1 MVVGK
6 KRSPR
11 RINLV
16 YGYNMEIMALSLGS
30 KQKQTVVQ
38 VNLMPNTQ
46 FLYELQLAALEIAAI
61 VGKAEMAGDF
71 RSFIVR
77 SNADISA
84 LLRRSAYI
92 GEIEGVESDYTR
104 LSRKNR
110 TRSFNQYITHWFY
123 PYKGKFHP
131 QMVRALSNIIGM
143 REGETLLDP
152 FSGSGTTMVEGALL
166 GLKTVGADISPLCAL
181 IGKVK
186 TNAVHYLPKIEKAT
200 RAEPVFVESE
210 SGEADLP
217 RALKNPVV
225 GFDLLARLIALSDKV
240 RRRRDFGEQLRENR
254 HKMLESIRLMKEGC
268 KELNIS
274 PPPSDIRIADA
285 RSLWLSDE
293 SVDGVITSP
302 PYSIALN
309 YVANDAHALG
319 FLGRD
324 IRKCAEEFIGVRGT
338 GAARVSL
345 YEEDMR
351 AVYAEIARVLKPG
364 RMAAIVLGDATVGG
378 ARVPTVQNCEDTFRD
393 LGFRRLH
400 KVNKIIFG
408 LYNVMQR
415 EDILIFQKQGRA

>member
-1 MVVGK
+1 
-6 KRSPR
+6 
-11 RINLV
+11 
-16 YGYNMEIMALSLGS
+16 MALSLRS
-30 KQKQTVVQ
+30 KHKQTAVR

-77 SNADISA
+77 SDADIGA

-92 GEIEGVESDYTR
+92 GEIDGVESDYTR

-131 QMVRALSNIIGM
+131 QMVRALANIIGM
-143 REGETLLDP
+143 REGETLFDP
-152 FSGSGTTMVEGALL
+152 FSGSGTTVVEGAIL
-166 GLKTVGADISPLCAL
+166 GLKTIGTDISPLCAL

-186 TNAVHYLPKIEKAT
+186 ANAIHHLPKIEKAA
-200 RAEPVFVESE
+200 RSESVFVESE
-210 SGEADLP
+210 SGEVDLP
-217 RALKNPVV
+217 LALKNPVA

-254 HKMLESIRLMKEGC
+254 HKMLESVRLMKEGC
-268 KELNIS
+268 SELNIT
-274 PPPSDIRIADA
+274 PPPSNVRVADA
-285 RSLWLSDE
+285 RRLSLTDE

-309 YVANDAHALG
+309 YVANDAHALD

-324 IRKCAEEFIGVRGT
+324 IRQCADEFIGVRGS
-338 GAARVSL
+338 GAGRVAL
-345 YEEDMR
+345 YEEDMS

-364 RMAAIVLGDATVGG
+364 KAAAIVLGDATVGG
-378 ARVPTVQNCEDTFRD
+378 VRVPTVQNCEDTFRA

-400 KVNKIIFG
+400 KINKIIFG
-408 LYNVMQR
+408 LYNVMLR
-415 EDILIFQKQGRA
+415 EDILIFKKPE